1 MLSKRKNGFV
11 SFISLCG
18 EDFGGVFVYEKLV
31 TMETENWGL
40 LEKSV
45 NFFVDVIFLKQP

>member
-18 EDFGGVFVYEKLV
+18 EDFGGVFVYEKL
-31 TMETENWGL
+31 ETWKPKIGDCL
-40 LEKSV
+40 KK
-45 NFFVDVIFLKQP
+45 VI